1 MEPMKM
7 NTSKLLLLLTRAAL
21 STSRRAKSN
30 FLLVM
35 KKTSNSYPTYIV
47 LAIAATFFPS
57 PASGEMIIDSF
68 NANGQLTWKD
78 PGGTGTQYAVQWS
91 TAGLT
96 NWYNWQDAQARL
108 SGLGP
113 TGSVFVP
120 MFYRMVN
127 PDPTYQATNTY
138 SYFQGLPAFNPLT
151 PMETNEMR
159 ITFMG
164 SMIPLPVR
172 RAQAEM
178 SVFVEVGWIPDATD
192 KVYQGR
198 AVDQFVFDCGAGVSA
213 NYAAAMVGFR
223 RMDKVFI
230 NHLHGDHMS
239 DLTHIYTFGPS
250 GDRKSPLYVFGQG
263 LSGLESPTN
272 SAIYYNDGVSN
283 FCAHL
288 REACRWHSE
297 SFSFQPTRY
306 TNYVAPTKLSW
317 GLPHEPVPVSNDT
330 YDDAYAM
337 VPITLNWRNVGVAYH
352 NPDTRAKVTHYPVIH
367 ARKGSMGY
375 MLEWTPPGATKP
387 LTMIYSSDTKPET
400 NSVNLARNGTNG
412 VDVFIHEMVVPP
424 SVWAY
429 KQMGLDAPP
438 SDTNSAAYASYLA
451 ALNQLSLVQDSSHTP
466 QGAYGYLLSQISPP
480 PRLAVAT
487 HFPVADDTVASAFS
501 SVQAHC
507 TNIVFGKDIVWSFD
521 QMVLR
526 VFPDRVVQCRAVVS
540 DYAWNPPV
548 QLPTNGMYAPK
559 YNDGKGNGD
568 PYAQIDQS
576 TSYSQTNKNGTVNW
590 RSDGY

>member
-1 MEPMKM
+1 M
-7 NTSKLLLLLTRAAL
+7 
-21 STSRRAKSN
+21 SRFAS
-30 FLLVM
+30 
-35 KKTSNSYPTYIV
+35 SYPTFVALTI
-47 LAIAATFFPS
+47 LAALLPN
-57 PASGEMIIDSF
+57 PAH
-68 NANGQLTWKD
+68 GQLEINSFTRDGKLTWND
-78 PGGTGTQYAVQWS
+78 PGGTGTHYAVQWS
-91 TAGLT
+91 TSGLT
-96 NWYNWQDAQARL
+96 NWYSWQDAQAQL

-113 TGSVFVP
+113 KGSVYVP

-127 PDPTYQATNTY
+127 PDPTYQSNAFYT
-138 SYFQGLPAFNPLT
+138 YFQSLPPLNPIT
-151 PMETNEMR
+151 PLETNEMR

-178 SVFVEVGWIPDATD
+178 SVFVEVGWNADTND
-192 KVYQGR
+192 LTYKGR
-198 AVDQFVFDCGAGVSA
+198 AEDQFVFDCGAGVSA
-213 NYAAAMVGFR
+213 NYAASVVGFR

-239 DLTHIYTFGPS
+239 DLIHIYCFGPS

-272 SAIYYNDGVSN
+272 SGTYYDDGVSN
-283 FCAHL
+283 FCAHA

-306 TNYVAPTKLSW
+306 TNYLAPTRLSW
-317 GLPHEPVPVSNDT
+317 GLPHEPVPVSDDLP
-330 YDDAYAM
+330 DDAYAM
-337 VPITLNWRNVGVAYH
+337 VPITLNWSNVAVAYH
-352 NPDTRAKVTHYPVIH
+352 NHATRAKVTHYPVIH
-367 ARKGSMGY
+367 ARKGSMGF
-375 MLEWTPPGATKP
+375 MLEWTPPGATRP

-400 NSVNLARNGTNG
+400 NSVNLACNGTNG

-438 SDTNSAAYASYLA
+438 STNDPALYASWQSATDELTR
-451 ALNQLSLVQDSSHTP
+451 VQNSSHTP

-526 VFPDRVVQCRAVVS
+526 VFPDRIEQLRAAVS
-540 DYAWNPPV
+540 DFAWNPPV

-559 YNDGKGNGD
+559 YSDTNGVGD
-568 PYAQIDQS
+568 PFAQIDLS
-576 TSYSQTNKNGTVNW
+576 TSYARTNQDGTVNW
-590 RSDGY
+590 SEDGY

>member
-1 MEPMKM
+1 MK
-7 NTSKLLLLLTRAAL
+7 TQPVRKCSSTYPTCLALAVAAAL
-21 STSRRAKSN
+21 FPN
-30 FLLVM
+30 
-35 KKTSNSYPTYIV
+35 P
-47 LAIAATFFPS
+47 AA
-57 PASGEMIIDSF
+57 GQLMIDSIH
-68 NANGQLTWKD
+68 ANGRLTWND
-78 PGGTGTQYAVQWS
+78 PGGAGTHYAVQWS
-91 TAGLT
+91 DAGLT
-96 NWYNWQDAQARL
+96 NWYSWQDAQARL

-113 TGSVFVP
+113 RGSVYVP
-120 MFYRMVN
+120 MFYRMVS
-127 PDPTYQATNTY
+127 PDPTYYSNAYYTY
-138 SYFQGLPAFNPLT
+138 FEGLPTINPTL
-151 PMETNEMR
+151 PLETNEMR

-172 RAQAEM
+172 LAQAEM
-178 SVFVEVGWIPDATD
+178 SVFVELGWTPDPTD
-192 KVYQGR
+192 TYYHGR

-213 NYAAAMVGFR
+213 NYSAAVVGFR

-239 DLTHIYTFGPS
+239 DLTHIYCFGPS

-263 LSGLESPTN
+263 LSGVESPTN
-272 SAIYYNDGVSN
+272 SGIFYDDGVSN

-317 GLPHEPVPVSNDT
+317 GLPVDPVPVSNDT
-330 YDDAYAM
+330 NDDAYAM
-337 VPITLNWRNVGVAYH
+337 IPITLDWTKIGGLAYS
-352 NPDTRAKVTHYPVIH
+352 NQATGAKVTHYPVIH

-375 MLEWTPPGATKP
+375 KLEWTPPGATNP

-400 NSVNLARNGTNG
+400 NSVDQANNGGKG

-424 SVWAY
+424 DVWAY

-438 SDTNSAAYASYLA
+438 DPTNTAVYLSYQAATTELTR
-451 ALNQLSLVQDSSHTP
+451 VQNSSHTP
-466 QGAYGYLLSQISPP
+466 QGAYGYILSQISPA

-487 HFPVADDTVASAFS
+487 HFPAADDTVASAFN

-507 TNIVFGKDIVWSFD
+507 TNIVFGSNIVWSSD
-521 QMVLR
+521 LMVLR
-526 VFPDRVVQCRAVVS
+526 VFPDRIEQRRAVVS
-540 DYAWNPPV
+540 NYAWNPPV

-559 YNDGKGNGD
+559 YNTNGVGD
-568 PYAQIDQS
+568 PFAQIDLS
-576 TSYSQTNKNGTVNW
+576 TQIPATNLNGTVNY
-590 RSDGY
+590 RTDGY

>member
-1 MEPMKM
+1 M
-7 NTSKLLLLLTRAAL
+7 
-21 STSRRAKSN
+21 RRFASA
-30 FLLVM
+30 
-35 KKTSNSYPTYIV
+35 YPTFV
-47 LAIAATFFPS
+47 ALAIAPGLFPT
-57 PASGEMIIDSF
+57 PAVGQMMIDSI
-68 NANGQLTWKD
+68 NTQGQLTWND
-78 PGGTGTQYAVQWS
+78 PGGTGTHYAVQW
-91 TAGLT
+91 TAAGLT
-96 NWYNWQDAQARL
+96 NWYSWQDAQAQL

-113 TGSVFVP
+113 KGSVYVP
-120 MFYRMVN
+120 MFYRMVS
-127 PDPTYQATNTY
+127 PDPTYHSNAYYT
-138 SYFQGLPAFNPLT
+138 YFQGLPAFDPNTQL
-151 PMETNEMR
+151 ETNEMR

-178 SVFVEVGWIPDATD
+178 SVFVEVGWTPDPSDT
-192 KVYQGR
+192 YYHGR

-213 NYAAAMVGFR
+213 NYAASVVGFR

-239 DLTHIYTFGPS
+239 DLTHIYCFGPS
-250 GDRKSPLYVFGQG
+250 GDRKSPLYVFGQSP
-263 LSGLESPTN
+263 SGLESPTN
-272 SAIYYNDGVSN
+272 SLIYYNDGVSN

-306 TNYVAPTKLSW
+306 TNYAVPTMGSW

-330 YDDAYAM
+330 PDDAYAM
-337 VPITLNWRNVGVAYH
+337 VPITLNWRNVGVAYD
-352 NPDTRAKVTHYPVIH
+352 NPDTGAKVTHYPVIH

-400 NSVNLARNGTNG
+400 NSVNLACNGTNG

-438 SDTNSAAYASYLA
+438 SPTNV
-451 ALNQLSLVQDSSHTP
+451 ALYSSWQDATDELTRVQNSSHTP
-466 QGAYGYLLSQISPP
+466 QGAYGYLLSQISPA

-521 QMVLR
+521 QLVLR
-526 VFPDRVVQCRAVVS
+526 VFPDRIEQLRAVVS

-559 YNDGKGNGD
+559 YSDTNGIGD
-568 PYAQIDQS
+568 PFAQIDLS
-576 TSYSQTNKNGTVNW
+576 TSISRTNENGTANW
-590 RSDGY
+590 NEDGY